1 MPLFEYDCGRCGERV
16 EVLQRVGDP
25 DPTTCGLD
33 CVCEGPE
40 AGTGTLTRLR
50 SVPGGYTLRRITTP
64 APPPTCGHC
73 GEAPGSCEN

>member
-50 SVPGGYTLRRITTP
+50 SVPGGYTLGRITTP
-64 APPPTCGHC
+64 APRKRDAVKRFFGL
-73 GEAPGSCEN
+73 